1 MMKKDW
7 YTFSFISGPITSG
20 QIADRIASHQ
30 TEIHAGAYNIFL
42 GQVRA
47 DRIEGKKVEGIDYTT
62 KENMASAVF
71 EQISEDAKMKFEL
84 FSIDILHSTGPVM
97 TGEICLMV
105 LVTCGHRKES
115 FEACE
120 YIVERLKKEVP
131 IWGREL
137 MADQTHSWKINK

>member
-1 MMKKDW
+1 MKEDW
-7 YTFSFISGPITSG
+7 FNFSFVKGPVSSE
-20 QIADRIASHQ
+20 QIAKRITSHQ

-47 DRIEGKKVEGIDYTT
+47 DKIEGKKVEGIDYTT
-62 KENMASAVF
+62 KEEMASVVF
-71 EQISEDAKMKFEL
+71 KQISEDAKKNYEL
-84 FSIDILHSTGPVM
+84 FSVDILHSTGPVM
-97 TGEICLMV
+97 AGEICLMV

-115 FEACE
+115 FDACE

-137 MADQTHSWKINK
+137 MEDQTHSWKINK